1 MSYVQFMLSFFKNL
15 VKRIENSI
23 MLALFA
29 GASVYDRDMS
39 NESGRQPGLI
49 RV

>member
-1 MSYVQFMLSFFKNL
+1 MYNFMLSFFKNL

-23 MLALFA
+23 MFALFA

-39 NESGRQPGLI
+39 NDSGRQPGLI